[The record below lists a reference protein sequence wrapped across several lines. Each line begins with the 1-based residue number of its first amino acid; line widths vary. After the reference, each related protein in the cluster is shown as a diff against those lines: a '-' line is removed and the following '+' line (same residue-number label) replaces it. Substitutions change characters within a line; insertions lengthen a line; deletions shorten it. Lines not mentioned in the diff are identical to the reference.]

1 MCRNIKKLFNFEPH
15 ATNEEVRAAA
25 LQYVRKISGFTH
37 PSQLNEKAFNEAVD
51 EIAHISGHL
60 LHDLKTK
67 TDPHNREVEA
77 AKAHARSVKRF
88 GKSEMSGRH

>member
-15 ATNEEVRAAA
+15 ATTEEVRAAA

-37 PSQLNEKAFNEAVD
+37 PSLVNEQAFNEAVD

-60 LHDLKTK
+60 LHDLKT
-67 TDPHNREVEA
+67 TASPHDREVEA
-77 AKAHARSVKRF
+77 AKAHARVAKRF
-88 GKSEMSGRH
+88 GKS